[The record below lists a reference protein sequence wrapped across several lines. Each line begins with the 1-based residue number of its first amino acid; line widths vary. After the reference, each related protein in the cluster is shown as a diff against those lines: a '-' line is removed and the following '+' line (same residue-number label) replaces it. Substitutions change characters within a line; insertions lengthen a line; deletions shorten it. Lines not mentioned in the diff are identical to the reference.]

1 VNEQETLRHFLAAL
15 AYRLQKA
22 VRGAPQG
29 YWEFEAGSGVRTPR
43 RILRHINSVLIYAL
57 LVLQTGDYNYRT
69 DLRDLDPE
77 GEIARFHTT
86 LEALDHELS
95 GRADL
100 SDDLLLRLL
109 QGPLSDAMTHIGQL
123 AQLRRLAGSPVRGE
137 NFTKA
142 DIRTGHVS
150 ADQQLA
156 EPDQPDPV
164 SPDPE

>member
-1 VNEQETLRHFLAAL
+1 
-15 AYRLQKA
+15 
-22 VRGAPQG
+22 
-29 YWEFEAGSGVRTPR
+29 
-43 RILRHINSVLIYAL
+43 
-57 LVLQTGDYNYRT
+57 
-69 DLRDLDPE
+69 
-77 GEIARFHTT
+77 
-86 LEALDHELS
+86 DHELS

-142 DIRTGHVS
+142 DIRTGHVD
-150 ADQQLA
+150 A
-156 EPDQPDPV
+156 DQPDPV